1 MQIAAAEGFEFG
13 DAYALGLLFAG
24 VALYAAILALSRQ
37 DEFAFTAA
45 IVYLALGAVAS
56 LGLQALGAD
65 LLDPIEDHKL
75 IERLAEFAVIV
86 ALFASG
92 LRIDRTLSWRHWSS
106 TLRLI
111 AIVMPLTIG
120 AIALFGTAAMGL
132 SLGAAVILGAIL
144 APTDPVLASSVQVGP
159 PGEPDASEPRFAL
172 TSEAGLNDG
181 LAFPFVMLGIFIA
194 GEGGS
199 EWIGEWL
206 AADVLYAILVGGL
219 LGAAGGYALAGFA
232 AQMRMREWLRKELDP
247 WLAIAVVLA
256 VYGLTELAGAYGFIA
271 AFVGGLA
278 FRRHEVRAEHHQRV
292 HEGAH
297 LMENVTE
304 LAMVLLLGSTVT
316 LTGLGEP
323 GVAGWLLVPVLLLAI
338 RPAAT
343 MIGFVGSRTSL
354 PERAFIGWFGIRGIG
369 TFYYLAFAIGTG
381 VLTNAEATLL
391 YWTAILCVGAS
402 IVIHGFTTQPAVRRL
417 ER

>member
-1 MQIAAAEGFEFG
+1 MPIAAAKGFELG
-13 DAYALGLLFAG
+13 DVYALGLLFAG
-24 VALYAAILALSRQ
+24 VVLFAAILALSRQ
-37 DEFAFTAA
+37 DEYAFTAA
-45 IVYLALGAVAS
+45 IVYLVLGAVAS
-56 LGLQALGAD
+56 LGLQALGVD
-65 LLDPIEDHKL
+65 LLDPLEDHEL

-92 LRIDRTLSWRHWSS
+92 LRIDRALTWRRWSS
-106 TLRLI
+106 TVRLI

-120 AIALFGTAAMGL
+120 AITLFGTAAMGL

-144 APTDPVLASSVQVGP
+144 APTDPVLASSIQVGP

-194 GEGGS
+194 GENGS
-199 EWIGEWL
+199 DWIGEWL
-206 AADVLYAILVGGL
+206 AADVLYAITVGGL
-219 LGAAGGYALAGFA
+219 LGAAAGYALAAIA
-232 AQMRMREWLRKELDP
+232 AHMRLREWLRKELDP

-292 HEGAH
+292 HDGAR

-304 LAMVLLLGSTVT
+304 LAMVLLFGSTVT
-316 LTGLGEP
+316 LAGLSEP
-323 GVAGWLLVPVLLLAI
+323 GVVGWLLVPVLLLAI

-343 MIGFVGSRTSL
+343 MIGFVGSRTDM
-354 PERAFIGWFGIRGIG
+354 PERAFIGWFGIRGVG

-381 VLTNAEATLL
+381 VLTDAEATLL
-391 YWTAILCVGAS
+391 YWTAIACVGAS
-402 IVIHGFTTQPAVRRL
+402 IVTHGVSSHPAVRRL
-417 ER
+417 EH